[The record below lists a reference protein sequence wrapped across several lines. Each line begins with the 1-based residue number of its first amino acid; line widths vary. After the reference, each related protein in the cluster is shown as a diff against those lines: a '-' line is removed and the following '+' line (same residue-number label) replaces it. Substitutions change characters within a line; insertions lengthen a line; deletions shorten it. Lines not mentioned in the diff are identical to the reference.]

1 MRIKTT
7 LISILL
13 LFFTSAL
20 SAKDIVW
27 YNGNG
32 NVGYRI
38 CDTPSSVV
46 NIALNLFSSD
56 MKAVTGHEATK
67 KTDAKIE
74 IWQLDVMSDKEF
86 TEIEHLH
93 LPYHKIITRK
103 DAFYIGIRNNKIE
116 IVGSNGRGT
125 AYGILELSRKAGVS
139 PWIWWGDVVPAK
151 KETLSIDSNFE
162 TLQFPSVEFRGIFI
176 NDEDWSN
183 RVWAHK
189 TLDTKQPEGTMGPR
203 YYKKIFELL
212 LRLRGN
218 TIWPA
223 MHTGTKAFFTVKGNK
238 DVADSCDIY
247 IGSSHCEPILRNNV
261 EEWNEDKRGAY
272 NYITNRKQV
281 EKYWE
286 ERAKETVGME
296 ALYTI
301 GMRGIHDGSM
311 QGVKTMKEKVN
322 GLQDVINYQRKLLAT
337 TINKDQTKVPQ
348 VFIPYK
354 EVLEI
359 YENGLK
365 VPEDVILMWCDDNY
379 GYMTRLADEEQQKRS
394 GGGGVYYHLSYWGRP
409 HDWLWLTTIQ
419 PGLIY
424 NEMKTAYD
432 HNARRLWIAN
442 VHDPKVAAYDL
453 SLFMDMAWNINA
465 VKNNTL
471 QNHLANWL
479 IQQFGETAGKK
490 LTPAMTEFY
499 HLTGIRRPE
508 FMGWN
513 QVELDKKDYDR
524 GWSPVQDTE
533 FNEDEFGNELEYY
546 LNQYESIKETV
557 KETEKLIRPELKDA
571 YFAAIKYPIF
581 SASAMATKQ
590 LQAEESRHIC
600 RPGLFHHDEEAI
612 APAVRSWKAYCEIQ
626 DLTSYYNKNMAD
638 GKWNGNM
645 DMSPR
650 NLYVFQAPTLPDTL
664 TTDEIKKYDDYGP
677 QPAKQDK
684 EKCIVYNA
692 CNWTT
697 ASVGVKPTQMLGH
710 SMNAVSLPK
719 DCSLKYYFDTADSDT
734 AVIRIA
740 VIPTQA
746 NDKGDIR
753 FSVSVDGKTPTIFSL
768 KEPYRSDQWKQNVLR
783 GQAIRTLPILISQ
796 GKHSLEIK
804 ALDDHIIVDQWM
816 LDYDIDRHFYV
827 FPIPSAL

>member
-1 MRIKTT
+1 MIKDKKERNTKKSENKRSRLLMRIKTT

-151 KETLSIDSNFE
+151 KKTLSIDSNFE

-301 GMRGIHDGSM
+301 GMR
-311 QGVKTMKEKVN
+311 
-322 GLQDVINYQRKLLAT
+322 
-337 TINKDQTKVPQ
+337 
-348 VFIPYK
+348 
-354 EVLEI
+354 
-359 YENGLK
+359 
-365 VPEDVILMWCDDNY
+365 
-379 GYMTRLADEEQQKRS
+379 
-394 GGGGVYYHLSYWGRP
+394 
-409 HDWLWLTTIQ
+409 
-419 PGLIY
+419 
-424 NEMKTAYD
+424 
-432 HNARRLWIAN
+432 
-442 VHDPKVAAYDL
+442 
-453 SLFMDMAWNINA
+453 
-465 VKNNTL
+465 
-471 QNHLANWL
+471 
-479 IQQFGETAGKK
+479 
-490 LTPAMTEFY
+490 
-499 HLTGIRRPE
+499 
-508 FMGWN
+508 
-513 QVELDKKDYDR
+513 
-524 GWSPVQDTE
+524 
-533 FNEDEFGNELEYY
+533 
-546 LNQYESIKETV
+546 
-557 KETEKLIRPELKDA
+557 
-571 YFAAIKYPIF
+571 
-581 SASAMATKQ
+581 
-590 LQAEESRHIC
+590 
-600 RPGLFHHDEEAI
+600 
-612 APAVRSWKAYCEIQ
+612 
-626 DLTSYYNKNMAD
+626 
-638 GKWNGNM
+638 
-645 DMSPR
+645 
-650 NLYVFQAPTLPDTL
+650 
-664 TTDEIKKYDDYGP
+664 
-677 QPAKQDK
+677 
-684 EKCIVYNA
+684 
-692 CNWTT
+692 
-697 ASVGVKPTQMLGH
+697 
-710 SMNAVSLPK
+710 
-719 DCSLKYYFDTADSDT
+719 
-734 AVIRIA
+734 
-740 VIPTQA
+740 
-746 NDKGDIR
+746 
-753 FSVSVDGKTPTIFSL
+753 
-768 KEPYRSDQWKQNVLR
+768 
-783 GQAIRTLPILISQ
+783 
-796 GKHSLEIK
+796 
-804 ALDDHIIVDQWM
+804 
-816 LDYDIDRHFYV
+816 
-827 FPIPSAL
+827 